1 MKEVVAKK
9 YVKALILS
17 LSSDE
22 FDKFGSELKD
32 ISNAFLLPKLKV
44 IIDSPDI
51 SSKQKADFL
60 FSLLDSASNK
70 IHNFLLLL
78 AERKRLGL
86 IPEISK
92 EFEYQQAVRDGKFS
106 GLISGNFELS
116 AAQKTE
122 LEERFSKK
130 FGAKIEF
137 ENIKN
142 SYNGIKIELDDLGV
156 EVSFS
161 IDRLKA
167 QMSEYILKAI

>member
-1 MKEVVAKK
+1 
-9 YVKALILS
+9 
-17 LSSDE
+17 
-22 FDKFGSELKD
+22 
-32 ISNAFLLPKLKV
+32 
-44 IIDSPDI
+44 
-51 SSKQKADFL
+51 
-60 FSLLDSASNK
+60 
-70 IHNFLLLL
+70 HNFLLLL

-92 EFEYQQAVRDGKFS
+92 EFEYQQAVRDCKFS

-142 SYNGIKIELDDLGV
+142 NYNGIKIELDDLGV